1 MKKNQEDQRN
11 EWSGGSVTIATATI
25 AAPAAATAAATA
37 PVAAAAATTTLAPP
51 ATTTVAAPATTTTP
65 TTTTTTTATV
75 AAAAAAAAAA
85 ATTVA
90 ATTTTA
96 AAATV
101 AAAATTTGG
110 ALFTGT
116 GNVDGQRTTT
126 QIFAVEHFHS
136 AIGFVCRRE
145 LDEGETTRLSS
156 HAIEHQVDI
165 SDHTGR
171 RKVILE
177 VTFLRLVGQVSHKQ
191 TGIVIHMT
199 FGRSSTE

>member
-1 MKKNQEDQRN
+1 LKKNQENQRN
-11 EWSGGSVTIATATI
+11 EWSGRSVTIATATI
-25 AAPAAATAAATA
+25 AAPAAATAAAAT
-37 PVAAAAATTTLAPP
+37 VAAAAATTTVAAPAATTATAAAA
-51 ATTTVAAPATTTTP
+51 ATTTV
-65 TTTTTTTATV
+65 
-75 AAAAAAAAAA
+75 AAAAAAA

-90 ATTTTA
+90 TTTTTTTA
-96 AAATV
+96 ATE

-136 AIGFVCRRE
+136 TIGFVCRRE

>member
-11 EWSGGSVTIATATI
+11 EWSGGSVTIATAAI

-37 PVAAAAATTTLAPP
+37 TVAAAA
-51 ATTTVAAPATTTTP
+51 ATTTVAAPATTTTTAAAAAA
-65 TTTTTTTATV
+65 TTTV
-75 AAAAAAAAAA
+75 AAAAAAAAT
-85 ATTVA
+85 TTVA
-90 ATTTTA
+90 ATTTTTA
-96 AAATV
+96 AATTV

-116 GNVDGQRTTT
+116 SNVDGQRTTT

>member
-37 PVAAAAATTTLAPP
+37 TVAAAA
-51 ATTTVAAPATTTTP
+51 ATTTVAAPATTAAAAAAAA
-65 TTTTTTTATV
+65 TAATTV
-75 AAAAAAAAAA
+75 AAAAAAAATTTEA
-85 ATTVA
+85 AT
-90 ATTTTA
+90 TTTTA
-96 AAATV
+96 AATTV

-116 GNVDGQRTTT
+116 SNVDGQRTTT

>member
-1 MKKNQEDQRN
+1 MKKNQKDQRN
-11 EWSGGSVTIATATI
+11 EWSGGSVTIATAAI

-37 PVAAAAATTTLAPP
+37 TVAAAA
-51 ATTTVAAPATTTTP
+51 ATTTVAAPATTAAAAAAA
-65 TTTTTTTATV
+65 TAATTV
-75 AAAAAAAAAA
+75 AAAAAAAA
-85 ATTVA
+85 TTSVA
-90 ATTTTA
+90 TA
-96 AAATV
+96 AAATT
-101 AAAATTTGG
+101 ATEAAATTTGG

-116 GNVDGQRTTT
+116 GNIDGQRTTT
-126 QIFAVEHFHS
+126 QIFAVKEFHS
-136 AIGFVCRRE
+136 TIGFVRRRE
-145 LDEGETTRLSS
+145 LDEGESAGLSS

-165 SDHTGR
+165 GNHTGR

>member
-11 EWSGGSVTIATATI
+11 EWSGGSVTIATAAI

-37 PVAAAAATTTLAPP
+37 TVAAAA
-51 ATTTVAAPATTTTP
+51 ATTTVAAPATTTT
-65 TTTTTTTATV
+65 T
-75 AAAAAAAAAA
+75 AAAAA

-90 ATTTTA
+90 AAAAAATTTVAAATTTTA
-96 AAATV
+96 AATE
-101 AAAATTTGG
+101 AAATTTTGG
-110 ALFTGT
+110 ALFTRT
-116 GNVDGQRTTT
+116 SNVDGQRTTT

>member
-37 PVAAAAATTTLAPP
+37 TVAAAA
-51 ATTTVAAPATTTTP
+51 ATTTVAAPATTAAAAAAAA
-65 TTTTTTTATV
+65 TAATTV
-75 AAAAAAAAAA
+75 AAAAAAAT
-85 ATTVA
+85 TTVAA
-90 ATTTTA
+90 ATTTTTA
-96 AAATV
+96 ATEAAAT
-101 AAAATTTGG
+101 TTTGG
-110 ALFTGT
+110 ALFTRT
-116 GNVDGQRTTT
+116 SNVDGQRTTT

>member
-37 PVAAAAATTTLAPP
+37 TVAAAA
-51 ATTTVAAPATTTTP
+51 ATTTVAAPATTTAAAAA
-65 TTTTTTTATV
+65 TTTTTV
-75 AAAAAAAAAA
+75 AAAAAAAAT
-85 ATTVA
+85 TTVA
-90 ATTTTA
+90 ATTTTTA
-96 AAATV
+96 AATTV

-116 GNVDGQRTTT
+116 SNVDGQRTTT

>member
-1 MKKNQEDQRN
+1 VCTFTLK
-11 EWSGGSVTIATATI
+11 
-25 AAPAAATAAATA
+25 AAPAAAAAATA
-37 PVAAAAATTTLAPP
+37 
-51 ATTTVAAPATTTTP
+51 ATTTV
-65 TTTTTTTATV
+65 
-75 AAAAAAAAAA
+75 AAAAAAA

-90 ATTTTA
+90 AATTAATTA

-116 GNVDGQRTTT
+116 SNVDGQRTTT

>member
-1 MKKNQEDQRN
+1 MKKNQENQRN
-11 EWSGGSVTIATATI
+11 EWSGRSVTIATATI
-25 AAPAAATAAATA
+25 AAPAAATAAAAT
-37 PVAAAAATTTLAPP
+37 VAAAA
-51 ATTTVAAPATTTTP
+51 ATTTVAAPATTTATAAAAA
-65 TTTTTTTATV
+65 TTTV
-75 AAAAAAAAAA
+75 AAAAAAAAAT
-85 ATTVA
+85 TTVA
-90 ATTTTA
+90 TTTTTA
-96 AAATV
+96 ATTE

-136 AIGFVCRRE
+136 TIGFVCRRE

>member
-11 EWSGGSVTIATATI
+11 EWSGGSVTIATAAI

-37 PVAAAAATTTLAPP
+37 TVAAAA
-51 ATTTVAAPATTTTP
+51 ATTTVAAPATTTAAAAATP
-65 TTTTTTTATV
+65 TTV
-75 AAAAAAAAAA
+75 AAAAAAAA
-85 ATTVA
+85 TTPVA
-90 ATTTTA
+90 ATTTPTA
-96 AAATV
+96 AATTV

-116 GNVDGQRTTT
+116 SNVDGQRTTT

>member
-37 PVAAAAATTTLAPP
+37 TVAAAA
-51 ATTTVAAPATTTTP
+51 ATTTVAAPATTTAAAAAAAA
-65 TTTTTTTATV
+65 TTV
-75 AAAAAAAAAA
+75 AAAAAAAA

-90 ATTTTA
+90 ATTTTTPTTP

-116 GNVDGQRTTT
+116 SNVDGQRTTT

>member
-1 MKKNQEDQRN
+1 LKKNQENQRN
-11 EWSGGSVTIATATI
+11 EWSGRSVTIATATI
-25 AAPAAATAAATA
+25 AAPAAATAAAAT
-37 PVAAAAATTTLAPP
+37 VAAAAATTTVAAPAATTAAAA
-51 ATTTVAAPATTTTP
+51 ATTTV
-65 TTTTTTTATV
+65 
-75 AAAAAAAAAA
+75 AAAAAAA

-90 ATTTTA
+90 TTTTTTA
-96 AAATV
+96 ATTE

-136 AIGFVCRRE
+136 TIGFVCRRE

>member
-25 AAPAAATAAATA
+25 AAPAAATATAA
-37 PVAAAAATTTLAPP
+37 VAAAA
-51 ATTTVAAPATTTTP
+51 ATTTVAAPATTTAAAAAAAA
-65 TTTTTTTATV
+65 TTTV
-75 AAAAAAAAAA
+75 AAAAAAAAT
-85 ATTVA
+85 TTVA
-90 ATTTTA
+90 ATTTTTA
-96 AAATV
+96 AATTV

-136 AIGFVCRRE
+136 TIGFVCRRE

>member
-11 EWSGGSVTIATATI
+11 EWSGGSVTIATAAI

-37 PVAAAAATTTLAPP
+37 TVAAAAA
-51 ATTTVAAPATTTTP
+51 TTVAAPATTTAAAAA
-65 TTTTTTTATV
+65 TAATAATTV
-75 AAAAAAAAAA
+75 AAAAAAATT
-85 ATTVA
+85 TTVA
-90 ATTTTA
+90 ATTTTTA
-96 AAATV
+96 AATTV
-101 AAAATTTGG
+101 AAATTTTGG
-110 ALFTGT
+110 ALFTRT
-116 GNVDGQRTTT
+116 SNVDGQRTTT

>member
-1 MKKNQEDQRN
+1 LKKNQENQRN
-11 EWSGGSVTIATATI
+11 EWSGRSVTIATATI
-25 AAPAAATAAATA
+25 AAPAAATAAAAT
-37 PVAAAAATTTLAPP
+37 VAAAAATTT
-51 ATTTVAAPATTTTP
+51 VAAPAA
-65 TTTTTTTATV
+65 TTATAAAAATTTV
-75 AAAAAAAAAA
+75 AAAAAAAAT
-85 ATTVA
+85 TTVA
-90 ATTTTA
+90 TTTTTTA
-96 AAATV
+96 ATTE

-136 AIGFVCRRE
+136 TIGFVCRRE

>member
-1 MKKNQEDQRN
+1 LKKNQENQRN
-11 EWSGGSVTIATATI
+11 EWSGRSVTIATATI
-25 AAPAAATAAATA
+25 AAPAAATAAAAT
-37 PVAAAAATTTLAPP
+37 VAAAA
-51 ATTTVAAPATTTTP
+51 ATTTVAAPATTTATAAAAA
-65 TTTTTTTATV
+65 TTTV
-75 AAAAAAAAAA
+75 AAAAAAAA

-90 ATTTTA
+90 TTTTTTA
-96 AAATV
+96 ATTE
-101 AAAATTTGG
+101 AAAATTGG

-136 AIGFVCRRE
+136 TIGFVCRRE

-191 TGIVIHMT
+191 TGIVIHTT

>member
-1 MKKNQEDQRN
+1 LKKNQEDQRN

-25 AAPAAATAAATA
+25 AAPAAATATAA
-37 PVAAAAATTTLAPP
+37 VAAAA
-51 ATTTVAAPATTTTP
+51 ATTTVAAPATTTAAAAAAAA
-65 TTTTTTTATV
+65 TTTV
-75 AAAAAAAAAA
+75 AAAAAAAAT
-85 ATTVA
+85 TTVA
-90 ATTTTA
+90 ATTTTTA
-96 AAATV
+96 AATTV

-136 AIGFVCRRE
+136 TIGFVCRRE

>member
-1 MKKNQEDQRN
+1 LKKNQEDQRN

-25 AAPAAATAAATA
+25 AAPAAATATAA
-37 PVAAAAATTTLAPP
+37 VAAAA
-51 ATTTVAAPATTTTP
+51 ATTTVAAPATTTAAAAAAA
-65 TTTTTTTATV
+65 TTTV

-85 ATTVA
+85 TVA
-90 ATTTTA
+90 ATTTTTA
-96 AAATV
+96 AATTV

-136 AIGFVCRRE
+136 TIGFVCRRE

>member
-1 MKKNQEDQRN
+1 LKKNQEDQRN

-25 AAPAAATAAATA
+25 AAPAAATATAA
-37 PVAAAAATTTLAPP
+37 VAAAAAP
-51 ATTTVAAPATTTTP
+51 TTVAAPATTTAAAAAAAA
-65 TTTTTTTATV
+65 TTTV
-75 AAAAAAAAAA
+75 AAAAAAAAT
-85 ATTVA
+85 TTVA
-90 ATTTTA
+90 ATTTTTA
-96 AAATV
+96 AATTV

-136 AIGFVCRRE
+136 TIGFVCRRE

>member
-11 EWSGGSVTIATATI
+11 EWSGGSVTIATAAI

-37 PVAAAAATTTLAPP
+37 TVAAAA
-51 ATTTVAAPATTTTP
+51 ATTTVAAPATTAAAAATAATT
-65 TTTTTTTATV
+65 TV
-75 AAAAAAAAAA
+75 AAAAAAAAT
-85 ATTVA
+85 TTVA
-90 ATTTTA
+90 ATATTTTTA

-116 GNVDGQRTTT
+116 SNVDGQRTTT

>member
-1 MKKNQEDQRN
+1 LKKNQENQRN
-11 EWSGGSVTIATATI
+11 EWSGRSVTIATATI
-25 AAPAAATAAATA
+25 AAPAAATAAAAT
-37 PVAAAAATTTLAPP
+37 VAAAAATTTVAAPAATTATAA
-51 ATTTVAAPATTTTP
+51 ATTTV
-65 TTTTTTTATV
+65 
-75 AAAAAAAAAA
+75 AAAAAAAA

-90 ATTTTA
+90 TTTTTTA
-96 AAATV
+96 ATTE

-136 AIGFVCRRE
+136 TIGFVCRRE

>member
-1 MKKNQEDQRN
+1 MKKNQENQRN
-11 EWSGGSVTIATATI
+11 EWSGRSVTIATATI
-25 AAPAAATAAATA
+25 AAPAAATAAAAT
-37 PVAAAAATTTLAPP
+37 VAAAAATTTVAAPAATTATAAAA
-51 ATTTVAAPATTTTP
+51 ATTTV
-65 TTTTTTTATV
+65 
-75 AAAAAAAAAA
+75 AAAAA

-90 ATTTTA
+90 TTTTTA
-96 AAATV
+96 ATTE

-136 AIGFVCRRE
+136 TIGFVCRRE

>member
-1 MKKNQEDQRN
+1 LKKNQENQRN
-11 EWSGGSVTIATATI
+11 EWSGRSVTIATATI
-25 AAPAAATAAATA
+25 AAPAAATAAAAT
-37 PVAAAAATTTLAPP
+37 VAAAAATTTVAAPAATTTATAAAA
-51 ATTTVAAPATTTTP
+51 ATTTV
-65 TTTTTTTATV
+65 
-75 AAAAAAAAAA
+75 AAAAAAAA

-90 ATTTTA
+90 NTTTTTA
-96 AAATV
+96 ATE

-136 AIGFVCRRE
+136 TIGFVCRRE

>member
-1 MKKNQEDQRN
+1 LKKNQEDQRN
-11 EWSGGSVTIATATI
+11 EWSGGSVTIATAAI

-37 PVAAAAATTTLAPP
+37 TVAAAA
-51 ATTTVAAPATTTTP
+51 ATTTVAAPATTT
-65 TTTTTTTATV
+65 
-75 AAAAAAAAAA
+75 AAAAAAAA
-85 ATTVA
+85 ATTTVAAAAAAAATTTVA
-90 ATTTTA
+90 ATTTTTA
-96 AAATV
+96 AATTV

-116 GNVDGQRTTT
+116 SNVDGQRTTT

>member
-1 MKKNQEDQRN
+1 MKKNQENQRN
-11 EWSGGSVTIATATI
+11 EWSGRSVTIATATI
-25 AAPAAATAAATA
+25 AAPAAATAAAAT
-37 PVAAAAATTTLAPP
+37 VAAAAATTTVAAPAATTTATAAAA
-51 ATTTVAAPATTTTP
+51 ATTTV
-65 TTTTTTTATV
+65 
-75 AAAAAAAAAA
+75 AAAAAAAA

-90 ATTTTA
+90 TTTTTTA
-96 AAATV
+96 ATE

-136 AIGFVCRRE
+136 TIGFVCRRE

>member
-1 MKKNQEDQRN
+1 LKKNQENQRN
-11 EWSGGSVTIATATI
+11 EWSGRSVTIATATI
-25 AAPAAATAAATA
+25 AAPAAATAAAAT
-37 PVAAAAATTTLAPP
+37 VAAAAATTTVAAPAATTTATAAAA
-51 ATTTVAAPATTTTP
+51 ATTTV
-65 TTTTTTTATV
+65 
-75 AAAAAAAAAA
+75 AAAAAAAA

-90 ATTTTA
+90 TTTTTTA
-96 AAATV
+96 ATE

-136 AIGFVCRRE
+136 TIGFVCRRE

>member
-1 MKKNQEDQRN
+1 LKKNQEDQRN

-25 AAPAAATAAATA
+25 AAPAAATATAA
-37 PVAAAAATTTLAPP
+37 VAAAA
-51 ATTTVAAPATTTTP
+51 ATTTVAAPATTTAAAAAA
-65 TTTTTTTATV
+65 TTTV
-75 AAAAAAAAAA
+75 AAAAAAAAT
-85 ATTVA
+85 TTVA
-90 ATTTTA
+90 ATTTTTA
-96 AAATV
+96 AATTV

-136 AIGFVCRRE
+136 TIGFVCRRE

>member
-1 MKKNQEDQRN
+1 LKKNQEDQRN

-25 AAPAAATAAATA
+25 AAPAAATATAA
-37 PVAAAAATTTLAPP
+37 VAAAA
-51 ATTTVAAPATTTTP
+51 ATTTVAAPATTT
-65 TTTTTTTATV
+65 
-75 AAAAAAAAAA
+75 AAAAAAA
-85 ATTVA
+85 ATTTVAAAAAATTTVA
-90 ATTTTA
+90 ATTTTTA
-96 AAATV
+96 AATTV

-136 AIGFVCRRE
+136 TIGFVCRRE

>member
-1 MKKNQEDQRN
+1 MKKNQENQRN
-11 EWSGGSVTIATATI
+11 EWSGRSVTIATATI
-25 AAPAAATAAATA
+25 AAPAAATAAAAT
-37 PVAAAAATTTLAPP
+37 VAAAA
-51 ATTTVAAPATTTTP
+51 ATTTVAAPATTTATAAAAA
-65 TTTTTTTATV
+65 TTTV

-85 ATTVA
+85 ATTTVA
-90 ATTTTA
+90 TTTTTTA
-96 AAATV
+96 ATE

-136 AIGFVCRRE
+136 TIGFVCRRE

>member
-1 MKKNQEDQRN
+1 LKKNQEDQQN

-25 AAPAAATAAATA
+25 AAPAAATATAA
-37 PVAAAAATTTLAPP
+37 VAAAA
-51 ATTTVAAPATTTTP
+51 ATTTVAAPATTTAAAAAAA
-65 TTTTTTTATV
+65 TTTV
-75 AAAAAAAAAA
+75 AAAAAAAAT
-85 ATTVA
+85 TTVAA

-96 AAATV
+96 AATTE

-136 AIGFVCRRE
+136 TIGFVCRRE